1 MKLHDHVAAYAGDLS
16 DNWQDR
22 ESPLDTRLQSRTVDV
37 ANRLRFV
44 CAHMQ
49 AEELLVLASRI
60 AAVEL
65 KYAAADIFR
74 DRRRR

>member
-1 MKLHDHVAAYAGDLS
+1 MKLHDHVAAYSSEPS
-16 DNWQDR
+16 DIWQDL

-49 AEELLVLASRI
+49 PEELLLLASRI

-65 KYAAADIFR
+65 KYTDGGLFH